1 MEIETRRCS
10 HHSRMVNE
18 APRRRPRG
26 SMVSTCTST
35 NKVLGGSAGKPVK
48 SELQQQAAQ
57 LASHGSLWLVSQT
70 EATIL
75 STAIHTVCPVLARCM
90 QAVRPF
96 TEAAKPGPHRRGGAE
111 TSVDFAAPHESG
123 KCAGFR
129 PPVTTI

>member
-75 STAIHTVCPVLARCM
+75 STVPVVITLLGWLIAIRGAALLALSPHATT
-90 QAVRPF
+90 QVSIAS
-96 TEAAKPGPHRRGGAE
+96 GPCRQCGQLN
-111 TSVDFAAPHESG
+111 AP
-123 KCAGFR
+123 
-129 PPVTTI
+129 PDQML